1 MRTERE
7 YLVPVIVTMIAV
19 LVIIGGY
26 ASFSGLAV
34 YNAPIT
40 IETAKDAF
48 RQSDVFDANVLV
60 NPVTFL
66 ADESIMIYLDNNAVG
81 AVAIKKYLDDN
92 DIEYGSEFQNL
103 GQNNIEV
110 VNLRNPLQVNL
121 ADFITLEGMQPGT
134 THIIRVEFSRGDAVA
149 EAVFNIE

>member
-34 YNAPIT
+34 YDAPLAISM
-40 IETAKDAF
+40 AKDTF
-48 RQSDVFDANVLV
+48 RQSDVFDVNVLV
-60 NPVTFL
+60 NPVTFM

-134 THIIRVEFSRGDAVA
+134 THIIRAEFSRGDAVA
-149 EAVFNIE
+149 EAVFRIE